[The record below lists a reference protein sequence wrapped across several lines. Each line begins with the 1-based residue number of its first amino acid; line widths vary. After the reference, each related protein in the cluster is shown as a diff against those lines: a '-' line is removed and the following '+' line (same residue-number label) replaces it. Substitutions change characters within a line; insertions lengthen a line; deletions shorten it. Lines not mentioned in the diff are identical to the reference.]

1 MKRIVTLLG
10 VMLVASAASA
20 ASWDWSWGYA
30 EDADTVALITGGT
43 ISLLWTADS
52 SLISSGSV
60 SGGGAGNTLT
70 YDASWNTKS
79 ITVRWDVPAG
89 VMPAGN
95 PGTAY
100 YVQSTFAMSGLLGDG
115 SQADQTALNGWVASS
130 FSSMAAQAGGF
141 NWTASNAGWT
151 AVPEPTSFALL
162 ALGAAAIG
170 LRRRIRK

>member
-1 MKRIVTLLG
+1 MKKIVTMVGVILLAG
-10 VMLVASAASA
+10 AASA
-20 ASWDWSWGYA
+20 ATWDWSWVGA
-30 EDADTVALITGGT
+30 ENSNNGDPITGGT
-43 ISLLWTADS
+43 ISLLWTSDS
-52 SLISSGSV
+52 SLISSAGV
-60 SGGGAGNTLT
+60 VAGGAGNTVA
-70 YDASWNTKS
+70 YDASWNSKS

-89 VMPAGN
+89 VMPAGS
-95 PGTAY
+95 PGISY
-100 YVQSTFAMSGLLGDG
+100 YVQASFIVPVLAGDN
-115 SQADQTALNGWVASS
+115 SANDYSLLNGGVAST